1 MSALPVV
8 PTPSRGNKR
17 PLGKG
22 VLRPDHRPHTTPP
35 RRAATQPRTP
45 PSSPSPSSSSS
56 SRLGRGALLMA
67 VAGLSAFGVV
77 KVASIVEKSEDL
89 PLRTIA
95 VAGIASDSP
104 RAAEV
109 KVWAELETGTPF
121 FGIDTDAVKT
131 RVEQHPFIREATVR
145 RLPPDTIQITVE
157 ERAARAAVR
166 SNTSEG
172 AGGDAIYLID
182 DDGEVMKRARPGDAL
197 DLPLLALSSVTKNA
211 QALLLLRAAEKANWL
226 PRISEVNELA
236 ATGFELVLEDGARV
250 RVGDTDFDAKFS
262 RLQATDAQL
271 AAHGRRFS
279 FMWLDDARHPERVA
293 VRLRSTTETS
303 LGGG

>member
-1 MSALPVV
+1 MSALP
-8 PTPSRGNKR
+8 TPARPHKR
-17 PLGKG
+17 PL
-22 VLRPDHRPHTTPP
+22 VLRPDHRPHTTTPP
-35 RRAATQPRTP
+35 RRAATQPRLQVQP
-45 PSSPSPSSSSS
+45 PPPSSS
-56 SRLGRGALLMA
+56 SRLLKGALLMA

-77 KVASIVEKSEDL
+77 KVASVVEKSEGL

-95 VAGIASDSP
+95 VAGIAADSP

-109 KVWAELETGTPF
+109 KVWAELEEGSPF

-157 ERAARAAVR
+157 ERVARAVVR
-166 SNTSEG
+166 STADGSVEGNTNDG
-172 AGGDAIYLID
+172 ALYLVD

-197 DLPLLALSSVTKNA
+197 DLPVLALRSVTKNA
-211 QALLLLRAAEKANWL
+211 SALLLLRAAEKAGWL

-236 ATGFELVLEDGARV
+236 ATGFEVVLDDGARV